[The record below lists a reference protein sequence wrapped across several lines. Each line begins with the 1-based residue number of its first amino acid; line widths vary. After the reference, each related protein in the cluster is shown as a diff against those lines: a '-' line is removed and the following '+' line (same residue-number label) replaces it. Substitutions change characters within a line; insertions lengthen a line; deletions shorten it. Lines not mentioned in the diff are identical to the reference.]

1 MISRTVHVPSRQ
13 RGFTLFEALLSLLL
27 LTFVLYAAGKAIPL
41 VLGPR
46 AENVRF
52 EEASALAR
60 TTLEQLARLL
70 QNAAPNSVRTSTD
83 GTCIEYM
90 PTVSVTSYLGSLP
103 IAGNGV
109 SPATTLTFG
118 APVNV
123 DASVKHA
130 IVGAQ
135 TASEIYTSTSS
146 ASRASVTSLAA
157 ENATLNPA
165 HTFLRTSP
173 GTRVFLAAD
182 PKRVCRS
189 ASSLLLI
196 EDSGLD
202 TGAVALNTGAGTS
215 ALMAPNLAISDNL
228 FTVTSLDGSN
238 ATLVQIT
245 LSMALGG
252 ETLTLKR
259 EVTLA
264 NAY

>member
-1 MISRTVHVPSRQ
+1 MIRRTVHASSRH

-41 VLGPR
+41 VFDPR
-46 AENVRF
+46 AENARY
-52 EEASALAR
+52 EQASALAR

-83 GTCIEYM
+83 GTCIEYL
-90 PTVSVTSYLGSLP
+90 PTVSVTRYLGSLP
-103 IAGNGV
+103 TAGNGV
-109 SPATTLTFG
+109 SPATNLAFG
-118 APVNV
+118 APVTV

-135 TASEIYTSTSS
+135 AASEIYTSSSS
-146 ASRASVTSLAA
+146 ASRATVTSLST

-189 ASSLLLI
+189 DSSLLLI
-196 EDSGLD
+196 EDYGLD
-202 TGAVALNTGAGTS
+202 TGTVALNTGAGTS
-215 ALMAPNLAISDNL
+215 ALMATNLAVSNDL

-245 LSMALGG
+245 LSMAFSG

>member
-1 MISRTVHVPSRQ
+1 MMSRTGNALSRQ
-13 RGFTLFEALLSLLL
+13 RGFTLFEALLSMLL
-27 LTFVLYAAGKAIPL
+27 LTLVLYAAGKAIPL

-90 PTVSVTSYLGSLP
+90 PTVSVTRYLGSLP
-103 IAGNGV
+103 TSGNGV

-118 APVNV
+118 APVTV
-123 DASVKHA
+123 DSSVKHA

-135 TASEIYTSTSS
+135 AATEIYTSSSS
-146 ASRASVTSLAA
+146 ASRATVTSLNTD
-157 ENATLNPA
+157 NATLNPA

-173 GTRVFLAAD
+173 GTRVFLASD

-189 ASSLLLI
+189 ATSLLLI
-196 EDSGLD
+196 EDYGLD

-215 ALMAPNLAISDNL
+215 ALMATNLATNNNL
-228 FTVTSLDGSN
+228 FTITSLAGSN

-245 LSMALGG
+245 LSMTSSV